1 MNDLIIRN
9 ITQRKFRTGL
19 TVFGIALGIFAVMV
33 MGGMSEYF
41 NRHVE
46 RSLNLVDK
54 IQVIPETG
62 YLGGIIEESK
72 VRNVNRVPGVS
83 DAYGLLWMP
92 YDVEGIGLIGSY
104 VVGIPPDKQKSTLK
118 ETKLTYGRFLLPG
131 DSYRAVIGS
140 NVAREFKLKLG
151 DELPVR
157 SKRIRETASITHIR
171 NYTVVGIM
179 EFTSTD
185 YDNIIAIPLKT
196 AQKFYEL
203 ENIVSYI
210 WVVPDPNVDE
220 EDLAKRI
227 ELSVEKITAISP
239 QQLRKQVE
247 STLTVINLITL
258 SSAVLAAIIGGLS
271 VMNTMLMSVSERTK
285 DFGLMKAMGAQV
297 SDILYITMG
306 ESALIGILG
315 GIIGIIGGGIF
326 IYYMNEYLIS
336 RGMVLFAITPRL
348 IVISLVFAAVL
359 GTLSGSFPAYR
370 AAKMNPM
377 EAMKYG

>member
-46 RSLNLVDK
+46 RSLSLMDK

-62 YLGGIIEESK
+62 YLGGSIDESSVRK
-72 VRNVNRVPGVS
+72 VRRVPGVL

-92 YDVEGIGLIGSY
+92 YDVEGMGLIGDY
-104 VVGIPPDKQKSTLK
+104 VVGIPPDKQKPTLK
-118 ETKLTYGRFLLPG
+118 DTKLTDGRLLDPG
-131 DSYRAVIGS
+131 DGYRSVIGS
-140 NVAREFKLKLG
+140 NVARKFKLEVG
-151 DELPVR
+151 DELPIK
-157 SKRIRETASITHIR
+157 SKRYRGTESITHTR
-171 NYTVVGIM
+171 NFTVVGIL
-179 EFTSTD
+179 EFTGTD

-203 ENIVSYI
+203 GNILSYI
-210 WVVPDPNVDE
+210 WVVPYQDINE

-239 QQLRKQVE
+239 QQLRKQIE
-247 STLTVINLITL
+247 SSLIVISLITL

-285 DFGLMKAMGAQV
+285 DFGLMKAMGAEV
-297 SDILYITMG
+297 KDILYLTMG

-315 GIIGIIGGGIF
+315 GIIGIIGGGLF
-326 IYYMNEYLIS
+326 IYYMNEYLS
-336 RGMVLFAITPRL
+336 SMGMVLFAITPRL
-348 IVISLVFAAVL
+348 MVISLLFAAVL

-370 AAKMNPM
+370 AARMNPM